1 MTIKAVPL
9 TAGRRFTM
17 AEYRIRVKGR
27 IDRSWADWFDKTAM
41 TYRGAETWI
50 QRSDLD
56 QSALHGMLNKIRDLN
71 MTLISVERIESQGGP
86 S

>member
-1 MTIKAVPL
+1 
-9 TAGRRFTM
+9 M

-27 IDRSWADWFDKTAM
+27 IDRSWADWFDNTAL
-41 TYRGAETWI
+41 TYRGTETWI
-50 QRSDLD
+50 HRTGLD

-71 MTLISVERIESQGGP
+71 MTLISVERIESRGGL